1 MQTRNNYDKNVF
13 NGDIGFIAEIDLF
26 NQTVA
31 VDSGGH
37 PAKYEWSD
45 TDELSLAYAVLVY
58 KAPNS
63 EFPVIVMPVV
73 MLHY

>member
-1 MQTRNNYDKNVF
+1 MSQNVF

-31 VDSGGH
+31 VDFEGH

-63 EFPVIVMPVV
+63 EFSVIVMPVV